1 MISCSVPGL
10 FITAEF
16 TVILWIRR
24 SIIRLRKSEEL
35 PRIKRLIPVLILRK
49 SLVCDMVEPF
59 RCIID
64 RRLRKAYNLRQ
75 IDPADFFMENGCCR
89 LAWKAQ
95 NKYIRL
101 FFKDILS
108 EKEKI
113 FIFCQEYY
121 RWFIRDKPMDLFPNY
136 EIGSIAE

>member
-1 MISCSVPGL
+1 
-10 FITAEF
+10 
-16 TVILWIRR
+16 
-24 SIIRLRKSEEL
+24 
-35 PRIKRLIPVLILRK
+35 
-49 SLVCDMVEPF
+49 MVEPF

-113 FIFCQEYY
+113 FIFVRNITDGLYGIS
-121 RWFIRDKPMDLFPNY
+121 RWIYFRTMR
-136 EIGSIAE
+136 